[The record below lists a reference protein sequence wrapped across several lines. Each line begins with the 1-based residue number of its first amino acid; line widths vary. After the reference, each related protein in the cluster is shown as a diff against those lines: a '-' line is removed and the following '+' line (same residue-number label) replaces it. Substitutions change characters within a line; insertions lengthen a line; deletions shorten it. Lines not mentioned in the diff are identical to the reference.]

1 MVVVVPPPRYTT
13 TGSEASGSATTGS
26 SVRRARGG
34 EMEDLV
40 ERALLD
46 QEVVEVAA
54 GSHRWA
60 SRTLGATVARLL
72 GLEAPGYDASMTTP
86 DRKPDAKPDDKPEA
100 EPSTRAEAHRSA
112 KQLARS
118 RWVRRLA
125 DALLIAGGLLLSY
138 PFWSAGYAQ
147 VQQARLD
154 SAYRDQS
161 SAFAGIA
168 SANADT
174 REHGVPPRE
183 LVRRLAVLF
192 GRQLKPGDPIGHLKI
207 PRIGFNRLVQQGVSG
222 KAGLDPSGDRDL
234 LRGGPVHYG
243 MTPLPGAGEPF
254 AVAGHRTTYGA
265 PFNRLDRLRA
275 GDPIFLDT
283 PYARF
288 RYAVVKTTVVKPSDV
303 SVLYDRGY
311 GLILTTCTPLYSA
324 SHRLIVW
331 GRLVKRVPLG
341 QGTRSGS
348 R

>member
-1 MVVVVPPPRYTT
+1 
-13 TGSEASGSATTGS
+13 
-26 SVRRARGG
+26 
-34 EMEDLV
+34 
-40 ERALLD
+40 
-46 QEVVEVAA
+46 
-54 GSHRWA
+54 
-60 SRTLGATVARLL
+60 
-72 GLEAPGYDASMTTP
+72 MTTS

-100 EPSTRAEAHRSA
+100 KSATRTEAQRSA
-112 KQLARS
+112 KRHVRR

-125 DALLIAGGLLLSY
+125 DALLITGGLLLSY

-168 SANADT
+168 NVDT
-174 REHGVPPRE
+174 REHSVPTRE
-183 LVRRLAVLF
+183 LVRRLAVLY
-192 GRQLKPGDPIGHLKI
+192 GRQLRPGDPIGHLKI

-222 KAGLDPSGDRDL
+222 RASLDPAGDRDL

-254 AVAGHRTTYGA
+254 AVSGHRTTYGA
-265 PFNRLDRLRA
+265 PFNKLDRLRA

-288 RYAVVKTTVVKPSDV
+288 RYAVVKTTVVQPNDV

-331 GRLVKRVPLG
+331 GRLVKSVPLG
-341 QGTRSGS
+341 QGARSGS